1 MKFSIIKE
9 SKTSASRVC
18 KIEIGGIE
26 VETPVFMPV
35 GTQATVKSLDSDE
48 VKELSNNIILSNTY
62 HLYLRPG
69 IEVIEEA
76 GGLHSFMNWD
86 KLILTDS
93 GGFQVFSLK
102 DLAKIDDEGVQFKS
116 HIDGSYHFFSPEK
129 VVELQLRMGSNI
141 IMPLDEPVSPQEN
154 QEQTKAALQRTHKWA
169 KRSLE
174 TFKKLKGNV
183 PRKEVKNF
191 NNKESIERIRDENY
205 HFGIV
210 QGGFIKELREESVEF
225 ICSLDFDGFAIGG
238 LSVGEEKEKTYEILN
253 YTASLMPKE
262 KPRYLMG
269 VGTPEDIIIAV
280 ENGIDMFDCVFPT
293 RAGRRGLFFTSIGRI
308 NIRNRKYEKD
318 FSKPDPNCN
327 CYTCR
332 NYSRAYIRHLVKAEE
347 LLAYRLVTIHNL
359 YFFKKLM
366 EQIRESIKNDSFH
379 ELKKSILDTFNKNT
393 EESK

>member
-18 KIEIGGIE
+18 KIDIGGIE

-69 IEVIEEA
+69 IEVIEGA

-86 KLILTDS
+86 RLILTDS

-102 DLAKIDDEGVQFKS
+102 DLVKVDDEGVQFKS
-116 HIDGSYHFFSPEK
+116 HIDGSSHFFSPEK

-141 IMPLDEPVSPQEN
+141 IMPLDEPVSPEAN
-154 QEQTKAALQRTHKWA
+154 PEQTKIALQRTHKWA
-169 KRSLE
+169 KKSLE
-174 TFKKLKGNV
+174 TFKKLKGNI
-183 PRKEVKNF
+183 PRKEVKSF
-191 NNKESIERIRDENY
+191 NNKDKIERIRNENY

-210 QGGFIKELREESVEF
+210 QGGFSKELRKESVEF

-308 NIRNRKYEKD
+308 NIRNKKYEKD
-318 FSKPDPNCN
+318 FSKPDPNCE

-347 LLAYRLVTIHNL
+347 ILAYRLVTIHNL

-366 EQIRESIKNDSFH
+366 GQIRESIKNDSFH
-379 ELKKSILDTFNKNT
+379 DLKKSILETFNKNK
-393 EESK
+393 EGD

>member
-18 KIEIGGIE
+18 KIDIGGIE

-69 IEVIEEA
+69 IEVIEGA

-86 KLILTDS
+86 RLILTDS

-102 DLAKIDDEGVQFKS
+102 DLVKVDDEGVQFKS
-116 HIDGSYHFFSPEK
+116 HIDGSSHFFSPEK

-141 IMPLDEPVSPQEN
+141 IMPLDEPVSPEAN
-154 QEQTKAALQRTHKWA
+154 PEQTKIALQRTHKWA
-169 KRSLE
+169 KKSLE
-174 TFKKLKGNV
+174 TFKKLKVNIL
-183 PRKEVKNF
+183 RKEVKSF
-191 NNKESIERIRDENY
+191 NNKDTIERIRNENY

-210 QGGFIKELREESVEF
+210 QGGFSKELRKESVEF

-308 NIRNRKYEKD
+308 NIRNKKYEKD
-318 FSKPDPNCN
+318 FSKPDPNCD

-347 LLAYRLVTIHNL
+347 ILAYRLVTIHNL

-379 ELKKSILDTFNKNT
+379 DLKKSILETFNKNK
-393 EESK
+393 EGD

>member
-9 SKTSASRVC
+9 SKNSASRVC
-18 KIEIGGIE
+18 KIDIGGIE

-86 KLILTDS
+86 RLILTDS

-102 DLAKIDDEGVQFKS
+102 DLVKVDDEGVQFKS
-116 HIDGSYHFFSPEK
+116 HIDGSSHFFSPEK

-141 IMPLDEPVSPQEN
+141 IMPLDEPVSPEAN
-154 QEQTKAALQRTHKWA
+154 PEQTKIALQRTHKWA
-169 KRSLE
+169 KKSLE
-174 TFKKLKGNV
+174 TFKKLKGNI
-183 PRKEVKNF
+183 PRKEVKSF
-191 NNKESIERIRDENY
+191 NNKDTIERIRNENY

-210 QGGFIKELREESVEF
+210 QGGFSKEFRKESVEF

-253 YTASLMPKE
+253 YTASLMPKG

-308 NIRNRKYEKD
+308 NIRNKKYEKD

-347 LLAYRLVTIHNL
+347 ILAYRLVTIHNL

-379 ELKKSILDTFNKNT
+379 DLKKSILETFNKNK
-393 EESK
+393 EGD

>member
-18 KIEIGGIE
+18 KIDIGGIE

-86 KLILTDS
+86 RLILTDS

-102 DLAKIDDEGVQFKS
+102 DLVKVDDEGVQFKS
-116 HIDGSYHFFSPEK
+116 HIDGSSHFFSPEK

-141 IMPLDEPVSPQEN
+141 IMPLDEPVSPEAN
-154 QEQTKAALQRTHKWA
+154 PEQTKIALQRTHKWA
-169 KRSLE
+169 KKSLE
-174 TFKKLKGNV
+174 TFKKLKGNI
-183 PRKEVKNF
+183 PRKEVKSF
-191 NNKESIERIRDENY
+191 NNKDTIERIRNENY

-210 QGGFIKELREESVEF
+210 QGGFSKELRKESVEF

-238 LSVGEEKEKTYEILN
+238 LSVGEEKEKTYDILN

-308 NIRNRKYEKD
+308 NIRNKKYEKD
-318 FSKPDPNCN
+318 FSKPDPNCD

-347 LLAYRLVTIHNL
+347 ILAYRLVTIHNL

-379 ELKKSILDTFNKNT
+379 DLKKSILETFNKNK
-393 EESK
+393 EGD

>member
-18 KIEIGGIE
+18 KIDIGGIE

-86 KLILTDS
+86 RLILTDS

-102 DLAKIDDEGVQFKS
+102 DLVKVDDEGVQFKS
-116 HIDGSYHFFSPEK
+116 HIDGSSHFFSPEK

-141 IMPLDEPVSPQEN
+141 IMPLDEPVSPEAN
-154 QEQTKAALQRTHKWA
+154 PEQTKIALQRTHKWA
-169 KRSLE
+169 KKSLE
-174 TFKKLKGNV
+174 TFKKLKGNI
-183 PRKEVKNF
+183 PRKEVKSF
-191 NNKESIERIRDENY
+191 NNKDTIERIRNENY
-205 HFGIV
+205 HLGIV
-210 QGGFIKELREESVEF
+210 QGGFSKELRKESVEF

-238 LSVGEEKEKTYEILN
+238 LSVGEEKEKTYDILN

-308 NIRNRKYEKD
+308 NIRNKKYEKD
-318 FSKPDPNCN
+318 FSKPDPNCD

-347 LLAYRLVTIHNL
+347 ILAYRLVTIHNL

-379 ELKKSILDTFNKNT
+379 DLKKSILETFNKNK
-393 EESK
+393 EGD

>member
-18 KIEIGGIE
+18 KIDIGGIE

-86 KLILTDS
+86 RLILTDS

-102 DLAKIDDEGVQFKS
+102 DLVKVDDEGVQFKS
-116 HIDGSYHFFSPEK
+116 HIDGSSHFFSPEK

-141 IMPLDEPVSPQEN
+141 IMPLDEPVSPEAN
-154 QEQTKAALQRTHKWA
+154 PEQTKIALQRTHKWA
-169 KRSLE
+169 KKSLE
-174 TFKKLKGNV
+174 TFKKLKGNI
-183 PRKEVKNF
+183 PRKEVKSF
-191 NNKESIERIRDENY
+191 NNKDTIERIRNENY

-210 QGGFIKELREESVEF
+210 QGGFSKELRKESVEF

-293 RAGRRGLFFTSIGRI
+293 RAGRRGLFFTSIGRV
-308 NIRNRKYEKD
+308 NIRNKKYEKD
-318 FSKPDPNCN
+318 FSKPDPNCD

-347 LLAYRLVTIHNL
+347 ILAYRLVTIHNL

-379 ELKKSILDTFNKNT
+379 DLKKSILETFNKNK
-393 EESK
+393 EGD

>member
-18 KIEIGGIE
+18 KIDIGGIE

-86 KLILTDS
+86 RLILTDS

-102 DLAKIDDEGVQFKS
+102 DLVKVDDEGVQFKS
-116 HIDGSYHFFSPEK
+116 HIDGSSHFFSPEK

-141 IMPLDEPVSPQEN
+141 IMPLDEPVSPEAN
-154 QEQTKAALQRTHKWA
+154 PEQTKIALQRTHKWA
-169 KRSLE
+169 KKSLE
-174 TFKKLKGNV
+174 TFKKLKGNI
-183 PRKEVKNF
+183 PRKEVKSF
-191 NNKESIERIRDENY
+191 NNKDTIERIRNENY

-210 QGGFIKELREESVEF
+210 QGGFSKELRKESVEF

-308 NIRNRKYEKD
+308 NIRNKKYEKD
-318 FSKPDPNCN
+318 FSKPDPNCD

-347 LLAYRLVTIHNL
+347 ILAYRLVTIHNL

-379 ELKKSILDTFNKNT
+379 DLKKSILETFNKNK
-393 EESK
+393 EGD

>member
-18 KIEIGGIE
+18 KIDIGGIE

-86 KLILTDS
+86 RLILTDS

-102 DLAKIDDEGVQFKS
+102 DLVKVDDEGVQFKS
-116 HIDGSYHFFSPEK
+116 HIDGSSHFFSPEK
-129 VVELQLRMGSNI
+129 VVELQLRIGSNI
-141 IMPLDEPVSPQEN
+141 IMPLDEPVSPEAN
-154 QEQTKAALQRTHKWA
+154 PEQTKIALQRTHKWA
-169 KRSLE
+169 KKSLE
-174 TFKKLKGNV
+174 TFKKLKGNI
-183 PRKEVKNF
+183 PRKEVKSF
-191 NNKESIERIRDENY
+191 NNKDTIERIRNENY

-210 QGGFIKELREESVEF
+210 QGGFSKELRKESVEF

-238 LSVGEEKEKTYEILN
+238 LSVGEEKEKTYDILN

-308 NIRNRKYEKD
+308 NIRNKKYEKD
-318 FSKPDPNCN
+318 FSKPDPNCD

-347 LLAYRLVTIHNL
+347 ILAYRLVTIHNL
-359 YFFKKLM
+359 YFFKRLM

-379 ELKKSILDTFNKNT
+379 DLKKSILETFNKNK
-393 EESK
+393 EGD

>member
-18 KIEIGGIE
+18 KIDIGGIE

-86 KLILTDS
+86 RLILTDS

-102 DLAKIDDEGVQFKS
+102 DLVKVDDEGVQFKS
-116 HIDGSYHFFSPEK
+116 HIDGSSHFFSPEK

-141 IMPLDEPVSPQEN
+141 IMPLDEPVSPEAN
-154 QEQTKAALQRTHKWA
+154 PEQTKIALQRTHKWA
-169 KRSLE
+169 KKSLE
-174 TFKKLKGNV
+174 TFKKLKGNI
-183 PRKEVKNF
+183 PRKEVKSF
-191 NNKESIERIRDENY
+191 NNKDTIERIRNENY

-210 QGGFIKELREESVEF
+210 QGGFSKELRKESVEF

-238 LSVGEEKEKTYEILN
+238 LSVGEEKEKTYDILN

-308 NIRNRKYEKD
+308 NIRNKKYEKD
-318 FSKPDPNCN
+318 FSKPDPNCD

-347 LLAYRLVTIHNL
+347 ILAYRLVTIHNL

-379 ELKKSILDTFNKNT
+379 DLKKSILETFNKNK
-393 EESK
+393 ESD

>member
-9 SKTSASRVC
+9 SKNSASRVC
-18 KIEIGGIE
+18 KIDIGGIE

-69 IEVIEEA
+69 IEVIEGA

-86 KLILTDS
+86 RLILTDS

-102 DLAKIDDEGVQFKS
+102 DLVKVDDEGVQFKS
-116 HIDGSYHFFSPEK
+116 HIDGSSHFFSPEK

-141 IMPLDEPVSPQEN
+141 IMPLDEPVSPEAN
-154 QEQTKAALQRTHKWA
+154 PEQTKIALQRTHKWA
-169 KRSLE
+169 KKSLE
-174 TFKKLKGNV
+174 TFKKLKGNI
-183 PRKEVKNF
+183 PRKEVKSF
-191 NNKESIERIRDENY
+191 NNKDTIERIRNENY
-205 HFGIV
+205 HLGIV
-210 QGGFIKELREESVEF
+210 QGGFSKELRKESVEF

-253 YTASLMPKE
+253 YTASLMPKG

-308 NIRNRKYEKD
+308 NIRNKKYEKD
-318 FSKPDPNCN
+318 FSKPDPNCD

-347 LLAYRLVTIHNL
+347 ILAYRLVTIHNL

-366 EQIRESIKNDSFH
+366 EQIRESIKNDSFYD
-379 ELKKSILDTFNKNT
+379 LKKSILETFNKNK
-393 EESK
+393 EGD

>member
-18 KIEIGGIE
+18 KIDIGGIE

-69 IEVIEEA
+69 IEVIEGA

-86 KLILTDS
+86 RLILTDS

-102 DLAKIDDEGVQFKS
+102 DLVKVDDEGVQFKS
-116 HIDGSYHFFSPEK
+116 HIDGSSHFFSPEK

-141 IMPLDEPVSPQEN
+141 IMPLDEPVSPEAN
-154 QEQTKAALQRTHKWA
+154 PEQTKIALQRTHKWA
-169 KRSLE
+169 KKSLE
-174 TFKKLKGNV
+174 TFKRLKVNI
-183 PRKEVKNF
+183 PRKEVKSF
-191 NNKESIERIRDENY
+191 NNKDTIERIRNENY

-210 QGGFIKELREESVEF
+210 QGGFSKELRKESVEF

-308 NIRNRKYEKD
+308 NIRNKKYEKD
-318 FSKPDPNCN
+318 FSKPDPNCD

-347 LLAYRLVTIHNL
+347 ILAYRLVTIHNL

-379 ELKKSILDTFNKNT
+379 DLKKSILETFNKNK
-393 EESK
+393 EGD

>member
-18 KIEIGGIE
+18 KIDIGGIE

-86 KLILTDS
+86 RLILTDS

-102 DLAKIDDEGVQFKS
+102 DLVKVDDEGVQFKS
-116 HIDGSYHFFSPEK
+116 HIDGSSHFFSPEK
-129 VVELQLRMGSNI
+129 VVEIQLRMGSNI
-141 IMPLDEPVSPQEN
+141 IMPLDEPVSPEAN
-154 QEQTKAALQRTHKWA
+154 PEQTKIALQRTHKWA
-169 KRSLE
+169 KKSLE
-174 TFKKLKGNV
+174 TFKKLKGNI
-183 PRKEVKNF
+183 PRKEVKSF
-191 NNKESIERIRDENY
+191 NNKDTIERIRNENY

-210 QGGFIKELREESVEF
+210 QGGFSKELRKESVEF

-308 NIRNRKYEKD
+308 NIRNKKYEKD
-318 FSKPDPNCN
+318 FSKPDPNCD

-347 LLAYRLVTIHNL
+347 ILAYRLVTIHNL

-379 ELKKSILDTFNKNT
+379 DLKKSILETFNKNK
-393 EESK
+393 EGD

>member
-18 KIEIGGIE
+18 KIDIGGIE

-86 KLILTDS
+86 RLILTDS

-102 DLAKIDDEGVQFKS
+102 DLVKVDDEGVQFKS
-116 HIDGSYHFFSPEK
+116 HIDGSSHFFSPEK

-141 IMPLDEPVSPQEN
+141 IMPLDEPVSPEAN
-154 QEQTKAALQRTHKWA
+154 PEQTKIALQRTHKWA
-169 KRSLE
+169 KKSLE
-174 TFKKLKGNV
+174 TFKKLKVNI
-183 PRKEVKNF
+183 PRKQVKIF
-191 NNKESIERIRDENY
+191 NNKDTIERIRNENY

-210 QGGFIKELREESVEF
+210 QGGFSKELRKESVEF

-308 NIRNRKYEKD
+308 NIRNKKYEKD
-318 FSKPDPNCN
+318 FSKPDPNCD

-347 LLAYRLVTIHNL
+347 ILAYRLVTIHNL

-379 ELKKSILDTFNKNT
+379 DLKKSILETFNKNK
-393 EESK
+393 EGD

>member
-9 SKTSASRVC
+9 SKNSASRVC
-18 KIEIGGIE
+18 KIDIGGIE

-86 KLILTDS
+86 RLILTDS

-102 DLAKIDDEGVQFKS
+102 DLVKVDDEGVQFKS
-116 HIDGSYHFFSPEK
+116 HIDGSSHFFSPEK

-141 IMPLDEPVSPQEN
+141 IMPLDEPVSPEAN
-154 QEQTKAALQRTHKWA
+154 PEQTKIALQRTHKWA
-169 KRSLE
+169 KKSLE
-174 TFKKLKGNV
+174 TFKKLKVNI
-183 PRKEVKNF
+183 PRKEVKSF
-191 NNKESIERIRDENY
+191 NNKDTIERIRNENY

-210 QGGFIKELREESVEF
+210 QGGFSKELRKESVEF

-308 NIRNRKYEKD
+308 NIRNKKYEKD
-318 FSKPDPNCN
+318 FSKPDPNCD

-347 LLAYRLVTIHNL
+347 ILAYRLVTIHNL

-379 ELKKSILDTFNKNT
+379 DLKKSILETFNKNK
-393 EESK
+393 EGD

>member
-18 KIEIGGIE
+18 KIDIGGIE

-93 GGFQVFSLK
+93 GGFQVFRLK
-102 DLAKIDDEGVQFKS
+102 DLVKVDDEGVQFKS
-116 HIDGSYHFFSPEK
+116 HIDGSFHFFSPEK

-141 IMPLDEPVSPQEN
+141 IMPLDEPVSPEAN
-154 QEQTKAALQRTHKWA
+154 LEQTKIALQRTHKWA
-169 KRSLE
+169 KKSLE
-174 TFKKLKGNV
+174 TFKKLKGNI
-183 PRKEVKNF
+183 PRKEVKSF
-191 NNKESIERIRDENY
+191 NNKDTIERIRNENY

-210 QGGFIKELREESVEF
+210 QGGFSKELRKESVEF

-253 YTASLMPKE
+253 YTASLMQKE

-308 NIRNRKYEKD
+308 NIRNKKYEKD
-318 FSKPDPNCN
+318 FSKPDPNCD

-347 LLAYRLVTIHNL
+347 ILAYRLVTIHNL

-379 ELKKSILDTFNKNT
+379 DLKKSILETFNKNK
-393 EESK
+393 EGD

>member
-18 KIEIGGIE
+18 KIDIGGIE

-86 KLILTDS
+86 RLILTDS

-102 DLAKIDDEGVQFKS
+102 DLVKVDDEGVQFKS
-116 HIDGSYHFFSPEK
+116 HIDGSSHFFSPEK
-129 VVELQLRMGSNI
+129 VVELQLRIGSNI
-141 IMPLDEPVSPQEN
+141 IMPLDEPVSPEAN
-154 QEQTKAALQRTHKWA
+154 PEQTKIALQRTHKWA
-169 KRSLE
+169 KKSLE
-174 TFKKLKGNV
+174 TFKKLKGNI
-183 PRKEVKNF
+183 PRKEVKSF
-191 NNKESIERIRDENY
+191 NNKDTIERIRNENY

-210 QGGFIKELREESVEF
+210 QGGFSKELRKESVEF

-238 LSVGEEKEKTYEILN
+238 LSVGEEKEKTYDILN

-308 NIRNRKYEKD
+308 NIRNKKYEKD
-318 FSKPDPNCN
+318 FSKPDPNCD

-347 LLAYRLVTIHNL
+347 ILAYRLVTIHNL

-379 ELKKSILDTFNKNT
+379 DLKKSILETFNKNK
-393 EESK
+393 EGD

>member
-18 KIEIGGIE
+18 KIDIGGIE

-86 KLILTDS
+86 RLILTDS

-102 DLAKIDDEGVQFKS
+102 DLVKVDDEGVQFKS
-116 HIDGSYHFFSPEK
+116 HIDGSSHFFSPEK

-141 IMPLDEPVSPQEN
+141 IMPLDEPVSPEAN
-154 QEQTKAALQRTHKWA
+154 PEQTKIALQRTHKWA
-169 KRSLE
+169 KKSLE
-174 TFKKLKGNV
+174 TFKKLKVNI
-183 PRKEVKNF
+183 PRKEVKSF
-191 NNKESIERIRDENY
+191 NNKDTIERIRNENY

-210 QGGFIKELREESVEF
+210 QGGFSKELRKESVEF

-308 NIRNRKYEKD
+308 NIRNKKYEKD
-318 FSKPDPNCN
+318 FSKPDPNCD

-366 EQIRESIKNDSFH
+366 DQIRESIKNDSFYD
-379 ELKKSILDTFNKNT
+379 LKKSILETFNKNK
-393 EESK
+393 EGD

>member
-9 SKTSASRVC
+9 SKNSASRVC
-18 KIEIGGIE
+18 KIDIGGIE

-86 KLILTDS
+86 RLILTDS

-102 DLAKIDDEGVQFKS
+102 DLVKVDDEGVQFKS
-116 HIDGSYHFFSPEK
+116 HIDGSSHFFSPEK

-141 IMPLDEPVSPQEN
+141 IMPLDEPVSPEAN
-154 QEQTKAALQRTHKWA
+154 PEQTKIALQRTHKWA
-169 KRSLE
+169 KKSLE
-174 TFKKLKGNV
+174 TFKKLKVNI
-183 PRKEVKNF
+183 PRKEVKSF
-191 NNKESIERIRDENY
+191 NNKDTIEIIRNENY

-210 QGGFIKELREESVEF
+210 QGGFSKELRKESVEF

-308 NIRNRKYEKD
+308 NIRNKKYEKD
-318 FSKPDPNCN
+318 FSKPDPNCD

-347 LLAYRLVTIHNL
+347 ILAYRLVTIHNL

-379 ELKKSILDTFNKNT
+379 DLKKSILETFNKNK
-393 EESK
+393 EGD

>member
-18 KIEIGGIE
+18 KIDIGGIE

-86 KLILTDS
+86 RLILTDS

-102 DLAKIDDEGVQFKS
+102 DLVKVDDEGVQFKS
-116 HIDGSYHFFSPEK
+116 HIDGSSHFFSPEK
-129 VVELQLRMGSNI
+129 VVELQLRIGSNI
-141 IMPLDEPVSPQEN
+141 IMPLDEPVSPEAN
-154 QEQTKAALQRTHKWA
+154 PEQTKIALQRTHKWA
-169 KRSLE
+169 KKSLE
-174 TFKKLKGNV
+174 TFKKLKGNI
-183 PRKEVKNF
+183 PRKEVKSF
-191 NNKESIERIRDENY
+191 NNKDTIERIRNENY

-210 QGGFIKELREESVEF
+210 QGGFSKELRKESVEF

-253 YTASLMPKE
+253 YTASLMQKE

-308 NIRNRKYEKD
+308 NIRNKKYEKD
-318 FSKPDPNCN
+318 FSKPDPNCD

-347 LLAYRLVTIHNL
+347 ILAYRLVTIHNL

-379 ELKKSILDTFNKNT
+379 DLKKSILETFNKNK
-393 EESK
+393 EGD

>member
-18 KIEIGGIE
+18 KIDIGGIE

-86 KLILTDS
+86 RLILTDS

-102 DLAKIDDEGVQFKS
+102 DLVKVDDEGVQFKS
-116 HIDGSYHFFSPEK
+116 HIDGSSHFFSPEK

-141 IMPLDEPVSPQEN
+141 IMSLDEPVSPEAN
-154 QEQTKAALQRTHKWA
+154 PEQTKIALQRTHKWA
-169 KRSLE
+169 KKSLE
-174 TFKKLKGNV
+174 TFKKLKGNI
-183 PRKEVKNF
+183 PRKEVKSF
-191 NNKESIERIRDENY
+191 NNKDTIERIRNENY

-210 QGGFIKELREESVEF
+210 QGGFSKELRKESVEF

-308 NIRNRKYEKD
+308 NIRNKKYEKD
-318 FSKPDPNCN
+318 FSKPDPNCD

-347 LLAYRLVTIHNL
+347 ILAYRLVTIHNL

-379 ELKKSILDTFNKNT
+379 DLKKSILETFNKNK
-393 EESK
+393 EGD

>member
-18 KIEIGGIE
+18 KIDIGGIE

-86 KLILTDS
+86 RLILTDS

-102 DLAKIDDEGVQFKS
+102 DLVKVDDEGVQFKS
-116 HIDGSYHFFSPEK
+116 HIDGSSHFFSPEK

-141 IMPLDEPVSPQEN
+141 IMPLDEPVSPEAN
-154 QEQTKAALQRTHKWA
+154 PEQTKIALQRTHKWA
-169 KRSLE
+169 KKSLE
-174 TFKKLKGNV
+174 TFKKLKVNI
-183 PRKEVKNF
+183 PRKEVKSF
-191 NNKESIERIRDENY
+191 NNKDTIERIRNENY

-210 QGGFIKELREESVEF
+210 QGGFSKELRKESVEF

-308 NIRNRKYEKD
+308 NIRNKKYEKD
-318 FSKPDPNCN
+318 FSKPDPNCD

-366 EQIRESIKNDSFH
+366 EQIRESIKNDSFYD
-379 ELKKSILDTFNKNT
+379 LKKSILETFNKNK
-393 EESK
+393 EGD

>member
-9 SKTSASRVC
+9 SKNSASRVC
-18 KIEIGGIE
+18 KIDIGGIE
-26 VETPVFMPV
+26 IETPVFMPV

-86 KLILTDS
+86 RLILTDS

-102 DLAKIDDEGVQFKS
+102 DLVKVDDEGVQFKS
-116 HIDGSYHFFSPEK
+116 HIDGSSHFFSPEK

-141 IMPLDEPVSPQEN
+141 IMPLDEPVSPEAN
-154 QEQTKAALQRTHKWA
+154 PEQTKIALQRTHKWA
-169 KRSLE
+169 KKSLE
-174 TFKKLKGNV
+174 TFKKLKVNI
-183 PRKEVKNF
+183 PRKEVKSF
-191 NNKESIERIRDENY
+191 NNKDTIERIRNENY

-210 QGGFIKELREESVEF
+210 QGGFSKELRKESVEF

-308 NIRNRKYEKD
+308 NIRNKKYEKD
-318 FSKPDPNCN
+318 FSKPDPNCD

-347 LLAYRLVTIHNL
+347 ILAYRLVTIHNL

-379 ELKKSILDTFNKNT
+379 DLKKSILETFNKNK
-393 EESK
+393 EGD

>member
-18 KIEIGGIE
+18 KIDIGGIE

-69 IEVIEEA
+69 IEVIEGA

-86 KLILTDS
+86 RLILTDS

-102 DLAKIDDEGVQFKS
+102 DLVKVDDEGVQFKS
-116 HIDGSYHFFSPEK
+116 HIDGSFHFFSPEK

-141 IMPLDEPVSPQEN
+141 IMPLDEPVSPEAN
-154 QEQTKAALQRTHKWA
+154 PEQTKIALQRTHKWA
-169 KRSLE
+169 KKSLE
-174 TFKKLKGNV
+174 TFKKLKGNI
-183 PRKEVKNF
+183 PRKEVKSF
-191 NNKESIERIRDENY
+191 NNKDTIERIRNENY

-210 QGGFIKELREESVEF
+210 QGGFSKELRKESVEF

-308 NIRNRKYEKD
+308 NIRNKKYEKD
-318 FSKPDPNCN
+318 FSKPDPNCD

-347 LLAYRLVTIHNL
+347 ILAYRLVTIHNL

-379 ELKKSILDTFNKNT
+379 DLKKSILETFNKNK
-393 EESK
+393 EGD